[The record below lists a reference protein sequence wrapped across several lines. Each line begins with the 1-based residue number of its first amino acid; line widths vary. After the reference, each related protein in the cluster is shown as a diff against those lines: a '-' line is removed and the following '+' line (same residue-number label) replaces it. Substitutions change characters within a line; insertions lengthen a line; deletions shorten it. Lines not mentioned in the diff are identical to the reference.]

1 MAATIQKCSGF
12 TFKEILCQ
20 PYKRSYRQA
29 LAKFLCGDLMIGR
42 ITKHWYCRD
51 QRVNGMSAGCID
63 CFKEK
68 NLKVEE
74 SEEHLIF
81 DCVTTKKCRKWFW
94 KHINEADA
102 YRCFSRA
109 YPNRLEALFAT
120 QNKETWALL
129 GEYAYKIWCRPCQA
143 WRRHLSKS

>member
-1 MAATIQKCSGF
+1 MAAIIQKHSNF
-12 TFKEILCQ
+12 FLKEILCQ

-51 QRVNGMSAGCID
+51 KRVPGMPAGCID
-63 CFKEK
+63 CYKEK
-68 NLKVEE
+68 NIKVIE

-81 DCVTTKKCRKWFW
+81 DCVTTKVYRKWFW
-94 KHINEADA
+94 KHLSEADA
-102 YRCFSRA
+102 SRCFSRT
-109 YPNRLEALFAT
+109 YSNRLESLFAST
-120 QNKETWALL
+120 NKETWALL

-143 WRRHLSKS
+143 WRKHLEVR